1 MFNGA
6 DVPELDSSH
15 PLHKQQEVQECDA
28 DLLRGVMKVVLEE
41 GEEVAQERM
50 AQPILQHQ
58 TQTLVCGRVGKGEVL
73 CKSLVYSCSVTG
85 KESLP
90 NTNAHS

>member
-50 AQPILQHQ
+50 AQSILQHQ
-58 TQTLVCGRVGKGEVL
+58 TQTLVCVCGRG
-73 CKSLVYSCSVTG
+73 LVRGVTRTWYI
-85 KESLP
+85 L
-90 NTNAHS
+90 AM

>member
-15 PLHKQQEVQECDA
+15 SLHEQQKIQECDT

-50 AQPILQHQ
+50 TQPVLQHQ
-58 TQTLVCGRVGKGEVL
+58 TQTLVCTCVCVFLEEWGGREV
-73 CKSLVYSCSVTG
+73 
-85 KESLP
+85 
-90 NTNAHS
+90 

>member
-15 PLHKQQEVQECDA
+15 PLHKQQEIQECDA

-58 TQTLVCGRVGKGEVL
+58 TQTLVCVCVCVCVGEWEGER
-73 CKSLVYSCSVTG
+73 G
-85 KESLP
+85 KDVIQELGVFLQCDW
-90 NTNAHS
+90 

>member
-15 PLHKQQEVQECDA
+15 SLHEQQKIQECDT

-50 AQPILQHQ
+50 TQPVLQHQ
-58 TQTLVCGRVGKGEVL
+58 TQTLVCTCVCVFGRVGGKGGVMWQ
-73 CKSLVYSCSVTG
+73 VMR
-85 KESLP
+85 
-90 NTNAHS
+90 AHTMYT